1 MNSAQRKAVGKGFGP
16 DIFHESTA
24 DFHPPAD
31 PETCFSDEEEQT
43 YDEFVDMGKRRPNAQ
58 GTGRWK
64 KTRARTKI
72 GLVALTSDKGM
83 TAEMRKACQILQRF
97 LSSYL
102 CMDVEHVPNDDVS
115 WIPNHQAIRIGE
127 FEYACRM
134 GHPNSSVKANSKRK
148 RTPGHMDVFS
158 LFDAFKSARFVQS
171 PFFSVL
177 VVTSVGLVE
186 EVDGEFSEVL
196 GRSYPDRA
204 ACVALHKPLKSL
216 LVTAAHELLHSM
228 GLDHCSSFSC
238 VMNAVAGSE
247 NWLFLSPPNLRK
259 LKCFHGIPDSDT
271 DFLLDRYDALRMVLK
286 SIPGLSSDVVYLD
299 KKIQAYRS
307 LILQENGMTNEN

>member
-1 MNSAQRKAVGKGFGP
+1 MTVIPESLSFPSSMSPINSAQRKAVGKGFGP

-72 GLVALTSDKGM
+72 GLIALTSAKGM
-83 TAEMRKACQILQRF
+83 TAEMRKHVK
-97 LSSYL
+97 SSNASF
-102 CMDVEHVPNDDVS
+102 H
-115 WIPNHQAIRIGE
+115 RE

-134 GHPNSSVKANSKRK
+134 GHPNSSVKGSSKRK
-148 RTPGHMDVFS
+148 RTPGYMDVFS
-158 LFDAFKSARFVQS
+158 LFDAFKSAKFVQS

-196 GRSYPDRA
+196 GRSYPDRV

-216 LVTAAHELLHSM
+216 LVTAARELLHSM

-259 LKCFHGIPDSDT
+259 LKCFHGIPDSG
-271 DFLLDRYDALRMVLK
+271 
-286 SIPGLSSDVVYLD
+286 SIRCTPHGPQINSGTLIRCCVPG
-299 KKIQAYRS
+299 
-307 LILQENGMTNEN
+307 